1 MSDTAG
7 FERAGNMPGAVPAL
21 KATLVPLAATAAVG
35 CGAPNSKLERT
46 APVEALVAPRA
57 PEPPMKPRCD
67 AVVFADEV
75 VVGTAAGAAAA
86 APPPPLNK
94 WSMEMDFL
102 AL

>member
-7 FERAGNMPGAVPAL
+7 FERAGAMPGALPAL
-21 KATLVPLAATAAVG
+21 EATLGPRAATAAVS

-46 APVEALVAPRA
+46 APVEALVAPRE
-57 PEPPMKPRCD
+57 PEPPRKPKVG

-86 APPPPLNK
+86 PPPPLNK
-94 WSMEMDFL
+94 
-102 AL
+102 